1 MKLRIRKLYLTL
13 MWKWEHYNEMRKHKQ
28 KYTKVLTL
36 TELNRIKRKKDFF
49 EITGWKI

>member
-1 MKLRIRKLYLTL
+1 MKEMFKKLYLTL
-13 MWKWEHYNEMRKHKQ
+13 VWKIEHYLEMRKHKR
-28 KYTKVLTL
+28 KHVEVLTL

>member
-1 MKLRIRKLYLTL
+1 MRIKLRKVYHTL
-13 MWKWEHYNEMRKHKQ
+13 IWKWEHYSEMRKHKQ
-28 KYTKVLTL
+28 KYVKALTL